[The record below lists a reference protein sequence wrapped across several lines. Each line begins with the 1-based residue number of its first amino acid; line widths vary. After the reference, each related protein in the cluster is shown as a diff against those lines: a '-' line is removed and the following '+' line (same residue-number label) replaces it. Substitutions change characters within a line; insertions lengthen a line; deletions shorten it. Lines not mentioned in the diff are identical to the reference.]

1 MAGKEEILLIW
12 DALDSCALRTYEVL
26 YAHAPEGL
34 FARINSPDQLDAAF
48 LHIADN
54 VFGCYRVRAVDYWG
68 RAGEASKALIVNR
81 VN

>member
-1 MAGKEEILLIW
+1 
-12 DALDSCALRTYEVL
+12 
-26 YAHAPEGL
+26 
-34 FARINSPDQLDAAF
+34 
-48 LHIADN
+48 